1 MKGLSRNLKS
11 TFCDFCLQFPVPAPV
26 LVVDANKDIA
36 DMRQLFE
43 TISAE
48 IVDQSEK
55 DKEDVA
61 EDKENTP
68 EKSLGM
74 GTKRS
79 CDQKENVERSK
90 KQTVLSNVNWLTMH
104 LIFKFHCIWK
114 YMILQVFI

>member
-1 MKGLSRNLKS
+1 M
-11 TFCDFCLQFPVPAPV
+11 PAPV

>member
-1 MKGLSRNLKS
+1 MHNENDYKS
-11 TFCDFCLQFPVPAPV
+11 TFCDCFLQFPVPAPV

-48 IVDQSEK
+48 IVDQS

-68 EKSLGM
+68 EKSL

-90 KQTVLSNVNWLTMH
+90 KQTVLSNVN
-104 LIFKFHCIWK
+104 
-114 YMILQVFI
+114 

>member
-1 MKGLSRNLKS
+1 MAVIQSRVLFWMCTIDNEEDVYKL
-11 TFCDFCLQFPVPAPV
+11 CDPFLQFPVPAPV

-48 IVDQSEK
+48 IVDQSDK
-55 DKEDVA
+55 DKLPEEVV

-68 EKSLGM
+68 EKSM

-90 KQTVLSNVNWLTMH
+90 KQTVLSNVN
-104 LIFKFHCIWK
+104 
-114 YMILQVFI
+114 